1 MLAQR
6 NNEIATENRIL
17 LQKMT
22 KIITSIP
29 AELVEDQTLEK
40 NNKSLNARGRST
52 ELERISKDNQ
62 KILNRMMNVTSMHDH
77 KKMQADYAHHDKLLK
92 RLRMVKYVP
101 SDASVSEVSKRGVD
115 EMSKTMSSTFV
126 DTSGRDVD
134 VDSVLSQSQSMAT
147 TMVGGTATSKSL
159 GGGNSGGKKKGKG
172 KVPANIATTPKNNGS
187 SAKDG
192 DGEVHVFRRNS
203 TKDELTL
210 LAQAALMDQDMHE
223 EEEDF
228 FDEVKQDK
236 AIDKLMKKNNVTNP
250 RARKLTKRLSALDMT
265 RGEYNLVKQ
274 SKGVAILR
282 DGNPVDRDQ
291 AWVNV
296 TKKRDGRIRCAGA
309 SEASGE
315 RSERKRKGFSWR
327 RASGAARPKEEAFLG
342 AERAKQR
349 ARVRAQKRSSWLA
362 WAQKGSSW
370 LAPQRPRVRAQKLL
384 GFAQQRP
391 RVRAQTTKLL
401 LVPSARAE
409 QQLLLG
415 FLRLL
420 TLERFSRRRV
430 QVKNDKTPNRPE
442 IDCWADVGVL
452 EARELLGVEN
462 KHYFAAGEEGSKA
475 SAAKREELL
484 ELSWG
489 LIDFAQVQVETRED
503 GRGDR
508 FTVKFMNP
516 ILCAQQSIIPGGKLG
531 SFGSKRDFDR
541 VLAQENGSQASLLS
555 AASFSSTVGN
565 YGSGGAGGPIGEEVM
580 MQRPATAEIIAVV
593 EEKRKM
599 HIEVADA
606 PETELVKS
614 VELDITLKN
623 NRRPGVVDIVASV
636 IGGNPNFGKLIEG
649 GVLLTSV
656 GIPTLVSIDLEHT
669 QSYVE
674 GLIGS
679 LKIQLVNMEIRDGES
694 VNVGPKLLVRG
705 GRPATRA

>member
-1 MLAQR
+1 
-6 NNEIATENRIL
+6 
-17 LQKMT
+17 
-22 KIITSIP
+22 
-29 AELVEDQTLEK
+29 
-40 NNKSLNARGRST
+40 
-52 ELERISKDNQ
+52 
-62 KILNRMMNVTSMHDH
+62 
-77 KKMQADYAHHDKLLK
+77 
-92 RLRMVKYVP
+92 
-101 SDASVSEVSKRGVD
+101 
-115 EMSKTMSSTFV
+115 
-126 DTSGRDVD
+126 
-134 VDSVLSQSQSMAT
+134 
-147 TMVGGTATSKSL
+147 
-159 GGGNSGGKKKGKG
+159 
-172 KVPANIATTPKNNGS
+172 
-187 SAKDG
+187 
-192 DGEVHVFRRNS
+192 
-203 TKDELTL
+203 
-210 LAQAALMDQDMHE
+210 
-223 EEEDF
+223 
-228 FDEVKQDK
+228 
-236 AIDKLMKKNNVTNP
+236 
-250 RARKLTKRLSALDMT
+250 
-265 RGEYNLVKQ
+265 
-274 SKGVAILR
+274 
-282 DGNPVDRDQ
+282 
-291 AWVNV
+291 
-296 TKKRDGRIRCAGA
+296 
-309 SEASGE
+309 
-315 RSERKRKGFSWR
+315 
-327 RASGAARPKEEAFLG
+327 
-342 AERAKQR
+342 
-349 ARVRAQKRSSWLA
+349 
-362 WAQKGSSW
+362 
-370 LAPQRPRVRAQKLL
+370 
-384 GFAQQRP
+384 
-391 RVRAQTTKLL
+391 VRAQTTKLL